1 MCGLVGLP
9 FGCTN
14 AVGFR
19 GHSPVKAFRACDI
32 ALRLVDY
39 SQHPDA
45 RCSLP
50 WIGMGF
56 TVGLCLLYVHNILTD
71 LELLPKPV
79 DDF

>member
-1 MCGLVGLP
+1 MPMGVGIRL
-9 FGCTN
+9 
-14 AVGFR
+14 R
-19 GHSPVKAFRACDI
+19 KRFRACDI

-39 SQHPDA
+39 SEHPDA

-56 TVGLCLLYVHNILTD
+56 TVGLGLLYVHNILTD